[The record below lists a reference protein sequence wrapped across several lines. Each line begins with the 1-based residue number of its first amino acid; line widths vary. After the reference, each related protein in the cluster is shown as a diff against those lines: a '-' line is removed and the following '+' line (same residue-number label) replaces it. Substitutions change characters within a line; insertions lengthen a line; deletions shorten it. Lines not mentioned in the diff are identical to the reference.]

1 MRDFKI
7 NRDKKTF
14 IFDDGEEL
22 PIPEEDVKSVLRT
35 QSGRKLKEK
44 EKEGYKKTHGGAI
57 GTFKASMDESIL
69 GNPAETFVNYLKSGG
84 KGLFKG
90 EGQEELGFVDRVLDN
105 FYSLQEGR
113 KEAIS
118 ELQQESPT
126 ATKFGKGV
134 GTVGEL
140 ALLGATPAKYALPI
154 MGMGHSETSFLEP
167 GKKSLEVG
175 QDALVGLV
183 LDKFFKGLG
192 NFANQRGARR
202 AAKEGIAQAET
213 ANAAE
218 LARVEGLNAA
228 EKARFAQDTAARE
241 AQLLQQPALQETA
254 NQGFFLN
261 SMQNLGRA
269 LKNIGKQAIGA
280 ETAGVEE
287 FIANS
292 INTTGRAAS
301 KEGNFA
307 SRFLRTVFKGDKD
320 GKLTAESIKKGMK
333 ALDEGIAAQ
342 GGLTREI
349 LTDYK
354 NFLLKRLPENL
365 STGFAFAKWS
375 PRIVGKT
382 IQNLENQVSKILST
396 SPLVS
401 QEISGK
407 LGASF
412 SQKMVDSFEKAAKKV
427 LEKYK
432 GNIPQALA
440 GGGLEQEIVAAIR
453 ATPEYQKIF
462 NSVSNFKFAGKGSGA
477 KAAQSID
484 PAILKRSIP
493 GLVEVEQAISSLPE
507 TIGQRFLSATQEALP
522 EISRDLKSV
531 LSSTTKNLR
540 NVPSA
545 PQIPPEPPPVSPLNI
560 ESPNLQALPSIPEPQ
575 GTMGKLAHG
584 LESLREKPLLETLK
598 NLKGVGGLG
607 ILGALAG
614 LPMKTVGGAAIG
626 GYGAARALTSPSTA
640 GNVLRSALEIGSRP
654 VYIAEEMARKYPSYE
669 NGILMNPE
677 ERRSLVR
684 EIEDNPE
691 LTLSEKALLQSK
703 INRGKPLKTRLN

>member
-1 MRDFKI
+1 MADAKI
-7 NRDKKTF
+7 NRERKTF
-14 IFDDGEEL
+14 IFDDGEEI
-22 PIPEEDVKSVLRT
+22 PIPEDAVKRVLRSA
-35 QSGRKLKEK
+35 SGRKLKEK
-44 EKEGYKKTHGGAI
+44 EKEGYKKTHGGSI
-57 GTFKASMDESIL
+57 GTFSASMDEAIL
-69 GNPAETFVNYLKSGG
+69 GNPAETFVNYLKAGG

-113 KEAIS
+113 QEAIS
-118 ELQQESPT
+118 ELQKEHPT

-175 QDALVGLV
+175 KDAAVGLV

-192 NFANQRGARR
+192 NLASQRGARR

-213 ANAAE
+213 ANLAE
-218 LARVEGLNAA
+218 MSRVEGLNAA
-228 EKARFAQDTAARE
+228 EKARFAQETAARE
-241 AQLLQQPALQETA
+241 AQLLQNPALQEA
-254 NQGFFLN
+254 ENQGFFL
-261 SMQNLGRA
+261 SSLQNLGRA
-269 LKNIGKQAIGA
+269 LKNIGKQSLGA

-287 FIANS
+287 FIQNS

-307 SRFLRTVFKGDKD
+307 SRFLRSIFKGDKE
-320 GKLTAESIKKGMK
+320 GKLTAETIKKGMK

-354 NFLLKRLPENL
+354 TFLLKRLPENL
-365 STGFAFAKWS
+365 SSGFAFSKWS

-396 SPLVS
+396 SPMVS

-407 LGASF
+407 LGANF
-412 SQKMVDSFEKAAKKV
+412 SQKMAQSFEKAAKDV

-440 GGGLEQEIVAAIR
+440 GGGLEKEIISAIR
-453 ATPEYQKIF
+453 STPEYQKIF
-462 NSVSNFKFAGKGSGA
+462 NAVSNFKLVGKGSGA
-477 KAAQSID
+477 KAAQAID

-493 GLVEVEQAISSLPE
+493 GLVEVEAAISSLPE
-507 TIGQRFLSATQEALP
+507 AIGQRFSSATQESLP
-522 EISRDLKSV
+522 EISRDIKSV
-531 LSSTTKNLR
+531 FDSSTKNIR
-540 NVPSA
+540 NIPSA
-545 PQIPPEPPPVSPLNI
+545 PQIIPEPPQVAPVNI
-560 ESPNLQALPSIPEPQ
+560 QSPNLQTPPTVPEPQ
-575 GTMGKLAHG
+575 GVLGKLAHG
-584 LESLREKPLLETLK
+584 LEKMREKPLLKTLK
-598 NLKGVGGLG
+598 GMKGAGATA
-607 ILGALAG
+607 ILGSVAG
-614 LPMKTVGGAAIG
+614 LPVKTVGGAGIG
-626 GYGAARALTSPSTA
+626 LYGAARALTSPSTA
-640 GNVLRSALEIGSRP
+640 GNVLRSALEMGSRP
-654 VYIAEEMARKYPSYE
+654 IYIAEQMAQRYPSYDK
-669 NGILMNPE
+669 GILMNPS
-677 ERRSLVR
+677 ERRSLAR
-684 EIEDNPE
+684 EIEDSPE
-691 LTLSEKALLQSK
+691 LTLSEKAILQSK
-703 INRGKPLKTRLN
+703 INRGKPLNTRLN